1 MKFLVD
7 ILAFVGIIVA
17 ILFLIGVGYAIFC
30 SIITIYTNRKVQKE
44 LIKSAKKE
52 YSNYVEKVFEQA
64 LKDSNLEGK

>member
-17 ILFLIGVGYAIFC
+17 ILFLIFIGYASYC
-30 SIITIYTNRKVQKE
+30 SILDISAKRKMQKD
-44 LIKSAKKE
+44 LIKNAKKE
-52 YSNYVEKVFEQA
+52 YSNYVEKVFEKA